1 MKVEFTMKLS
11 TIIGVFATLLFSY
24 QSVAQIKWIRA
35 TYRDDPSTSI
45 SIGWSGATGTM
56 YYDTIDH
63 GSNYTAYSYSKVVDR
78 TTTHKGNSHH
88 FVRLSNLQPSTVYYF
103 TVLSSGTASTRYHF
117 KTLSDNSNQSLS
129 FISGGDSRKD
139 LSFLGIG
146 DPPCWGNGCRQTRQD
161 LNSIISKIRPDFIAF
176 TGDYIRNYDIIFVVD
191 SEDDWRDWFDDWDY
205 TIAPD
210 GRITPM
216 IHALGNHE
224 DAVDLDLM
232 FDVSNTDIYY
242 ATNFG
247 GNLFRLYTLNS
258 ETDACTDIIQKNWL
272 INDLQQNSTPSN
284 TPYWKIV
291 QYHQPMIPH
300 ANYTARTD
308 LIDCWAANFEN
319 YGVRLACESHTHVL
333 KTTYPLKYDASA
345 SSSYNGLVR
354 DDSSGAVFI
363 GDGSWGAPPRTA
375 YAPIANV
382 TQDVEQT
389 AGYFHINI
397 NRSRIQ
403 IKSVVPYPD
412 SMQNVPTLTDNDLGT
427 DLPLGVPLWRP
438 ANGSACIIIPNYG
451 PLLSAQKIAD
461 ERVPMAQIAPNPAQD
476 FIEIRFGSYPE
487 QVQRIEVYDTRGKI
501 CQSYTAI
508 NSQIFKID
516 ISQLAGGVHYIH
528 IVTALDIE
536 SHKIIVVKR

>member
-1 MKVEFTMKLS
+1 MKVYSNVSS
-11 TIIGVFATLLFSY
+11 TSVLMGFFALLISY
-24 QSVAQIKWIRA
+24 QGLAQPKWIRA
-35 TYRDDPSTSI
+35 TYRDDPSTTI
-45 SIGWSGATGTM
+45 SIGWSGAAGTL
-56 YYDTIDH
+56 YYDTINH
-63 GSNYTAYSYSKVVDR
+63 GTNYAAYANSKIVDR
-78 TTTHKGNSHH
+78 STSHKSESHF
-88 FVRLSNLQPSTVYYF
+88 FVRLINLQPATVYYF
-103 TVLSSGTASTRYHF
+103 TVESGGAAVTSYHF
-117 KTLSDNSNQSLS
+117 QTLSDDSNQPLS

-146 DPPCWGNGCRQTRQD
+146 DPPCWGNGCRETRRD
-161 LNSIISKIRPDFIAF
+161 LNTIVAKIRPDFIAF
-176 TGDYIRNYDIIFVVD
+176 TGDYIRNNDIIFVVD
-191 SEDDWRDWFDDWDY
+191 SEDDWRDWFDDWDF
-205 TIAPD
+205 TVAAD

-272 INDLQQNSTPSN
+272 LNDLQQNSTPSN

-291 QYHQPMIPH
+291 QYHQPMVPH

-308 LIDCWAANFEN
+308 LINCWASNFAN

-333 KTTYPLKYDASA
+333 KTTYPLKYDANA
-345 SSSYNGLVR
+345 ATSYNGLVR
-354 DDSSGAVFI
+354 DDSVGAVFI

-427 DLPLGVPLWRP
+427 DLPAGVPLWRP
-438 ANGSACIIIPNYG
+438 SNGSSCIIIPNFS
-451 PLLSAQKIAD
+451 PLLSAQQIAQ
-461 ERVPMAQIAPNPAQD
+461 ERAPFAQVAPNPAQD
-476 FIEIRFGSYPE
+476 MIEIRFLSALE
-487 QVQRIEVYDTRGKI
+487 EAVTIEVYDARGKR
-501 CQSYTAI
+501 CQVHPNIRDQQFKVDVTQLCAGVNYI
-508 NSQIFKID
+508 N
-516 ISQLAGGVHYIH
+516 
-528 IVTALDIE
+528 IVSSKDVE
-536 SHKIIVVKR
+536 SHKVIVVK